1 MFVLV
6 ALVCMLDD
14 TPRGHHCDPIVYPKT
29 YETLEECKI
38 AKFREQR
45 YNLPRKNQKMALGDC
60 VYRQV
65 KTVTM

>member
-6 ALVCMLDD
+6 ALIGVLDD
-14 TPRGHHCDPIVYPKT
+14 TPRGHHCDPVVYPT
-29 YETLEECKI
+29 QFETLAECKQ
-38 AKFREQR
+38 AKFHETM
-45 YNLPRKNQKMALGDC
+45 YTLPRRNEKMAIGDC

>member
-6 ALVCMLDD
+6 ALICVLDD
-14 TPRGHHCDPIVYPKT
+14 TPRGHHCDPVVYPT
-29 YETLEECKI
+29 QFETLAECKQ
-38 AKFREQR
+38 AKFHETM
-45 YNLPRKNQKMALGDC
+45 YMLPRRNEKMAIGDC

>member
-6 ALVCMLDD
+6 ALICVLDD
-14 TPRGHHCDPIVYPKT
+14 TPRGHHCDTFVYPT
-29 YETLEECKI
+29 QFETLVECKR
-38 AKFREQR
+38 AKFREAV
-45 YNLPRKNQKMALGDC
+45 YTLPRRNEKMALGDC

>member
-6 ALVCMLDD
+6 ALICVLDD
-14 TPRGHHCDPIVYPKT
+14 TPRGHHCDPVVYPT
-29 YETLEECKI
+29 QFETLAECKQ
-38 AKFREQR
+38 AKFHETM
-45 YNLPRKNQKMALGDC
+45 YALPRRNEKMAIGDC